1 MRLFHYQ
8 VTHGLPFE
16 VCAKHLAERDAAV
29 AQVEAA
35 IAKYGAT
42 PGRWLSYGTQV
53 QGLHFRS
60 APPGWVTRKSCM
72 GYYVPNKK
80 TAVGREA
87 RALLDDIKIPP
98 TEELAVNL
106 GCEPFFTDLDDGQM
120 YCANVSVFA
129 HGGTFYLQCCK
140 WCRPQRQLPQAD
152 LASYGIR
159 FIEASEWHKAD
170 EDRLRLERERAP
182 NAQAQGAPASGA
194 QVQRLVGCE
203 QSTGESA
210 HA

>member
-16 VCAKHLAERDAAV
+16 VCAAHAAKRDTAV

-60 APPGWVTRKSCM
+60 APSGWVTRKSCL
-72 GYYVPNKK
+72 GYYIPNKK
-80 TAVGREA
+80 TAVGKEA
-87 RALLDDIKIPP
+87 LACLNAIDIPA
-98 TEELAVNL
+98 TEKLAVDL

-129 HGGTFYLQCCK
+129 YAGTFYLQCCK
-140 WCRPQRQLPQAD
+140 WCRPKRNLPQAD

-182 NAQAQGAPASGA
+182 NAKDDRAAASAAP
-194 QVQRLVGCE
+194 R
-203 QSTGESA
+203 QSPC
-210 HA
+210 